1 MKIPSYLKKYFKIS
15 TQARRLASLAWGG
28 YLRPELPMGSPGQ
41 PRADPLARFG
51 PRRQPSLTW
60 VAANEKKKLK
70 IVDDDWGGHI

>member
-15 TQARRLASLAWGG
+15 TQGRRLASLACGG
-28 YLRPELPMGSPGQ
+28 YVRPDLPTG
-41 PRADPLARFG
+41 RANPLAKFG